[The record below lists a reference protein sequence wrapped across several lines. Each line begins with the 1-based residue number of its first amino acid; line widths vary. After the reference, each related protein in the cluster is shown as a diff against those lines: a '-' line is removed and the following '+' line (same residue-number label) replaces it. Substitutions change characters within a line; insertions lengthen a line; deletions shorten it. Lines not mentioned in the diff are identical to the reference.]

1 MSTTTDSPAPSERE
15 ALELLMQRT
24 QRLLAQY
31 ERLVVEHENV
41 VQRARSSAEQVVR
54 LQGEVDA
61 LRAER
66 NAWKTDL
73 AAQDKQTGQVESHS
87 TYSQPDP
94 TSAALPK
101 EVINEIVQ
109 EIDACIALLQR

>member
-1 MSTTTDSPAPSERE
+1 MATPPSPSTMTKRE
-15 ALELLMQRT
+15 AFELLLQRT
-24 QRLLAQY
+24 QRLVAQH
-31 ERLVVEHENV
+31 ERLAVEHESV
-41 VQRARSSAEQVVR
+41 VQRARASAEQVVR
-54 LQGEVDA
+54 LQGEVDG

-66 NAWKTDL
+66 NALK
-73 AAQDKQTGQVESHS
+73 AALDASATEQVESHS

-94 TSAALPK
+94 TSAALPQ

>member
-1 MSTTTDSPAPSERE
+1 MSQPTDSSTPSERE

-66 NAWKTDL
+66 NAMKADL
-73 AAQDKQTGQVESHS
+73 AAQDMETQQEESPS

-94 TSAALPK
+94 TSAALPQ